1 MTNCACYVKLP
12 LASLSFAKM
21 SDNRSV
27 LDFLV
32 SIKQHLREYIGE
44 NKILS

>member
-1 MTNCACYVKLP
+1 MTNCACYLKLP
-12 LASLSFAKM
+12 LASLNFAKM
-21 SDNRSV
+21 IDNRGV

-32 SIKQHLREYIGE
+32 SIKQHLKEDIGK